1 MARGELV
8 LYWLNWDH
16 PMTTGAVLGNLYW
29 ENWEH
34 SGGSE
39 MSLVELGRYWLN
51 WDHSMTTGT
60 MLGGL
65 GYDHTGR
72 NDRTG

>member
-1 MARGELV
+1 MVRVELV

-16 PMTTGAVLGNLYW
+16 PMTTGAVLGKLYW

-39 MSLVELGRYWLN
+39 MSLVELGPFNDSW
-51 WDHSMTTGT
+51 
-60 MLGGL
+60 
-65 GYDHTGR
+65 DHTGR
-72 NDRTG
+72 TGL